1 MHPYLPLTHQLRNHG
16 VKQAATVELE
26 DDFEVEVL
34 SVVPVLLVTTEE
46 SFVFVDEVV
55 SVALV
60 ERVVVVEPPETKQEH
75 AEEIRTKEF

>member
-16 VKQAATVELE
+16 VKQAVTVELE